1 MLEHLLTQQTTGRYG
16 SSGLSY
22 TYSELSEDARGSVEK
37 VFADLSSN
45 ALNSCVATDEPDTLV
60 AVGKKTFESSFDLFM
75 GINTMHFLPPSQFL
89 NGFREANRVLKNGG
103 ILAISLNY
111 ASSIKDEEFHR
122 VFSQKSAKGDY
133 WPGYGTTERETFRH
147 IRTARF
153 FQTDW
158 KSAVRASETFRVLAS
173 FPPGVQKDVL
183 DLIELHSRQ
192 LQGGEIIMNIH
203 DQTSIQKLLEFC
215 GFEVLSCNIYSEIH
229 ESKPENSYM
238 GVIARKM
245 YCPNYVDL
253 IPSNEGERKE
263 KIVAEMMSKV
273 EVDTSDIIHLEIR
286 NALQSIMMHPTE
298 KRLYSSAEIDAVLQ
312 RGIAYLRK
320 NPIAA

>member
-1 MLEHLLTQQTTGRYG
+1 MNLTHLLQWGG
-16 SSGLSY
+16 
-22 TYSELSEDARGSVEK
+22 EI
-37 VFADLSSN
+37 
-45 ALNSCVATDEPDTLV
+45 
-60 AVGKKTFESSFDLFM
+60 FEISFDLFM
-75 GINTMHFLPPSQFL
+75 GINTMHFLPPLKFL
-89 NGFREANRVLKNGG
+89 DGLRGSNQILRDGG

-111 ASSIKDEEFHR
+111 TSSIKDEEFRR

-133 WPGYGTTERETFRH
+133 WPGYGATERETLRH

-173 FPPGVQKDVL
+173 FPLGVQKDVL

-203 DQTSIQKLLEFC
+203 DQLSIQKLLEFC

-229 ESKPENSYM
+229 ESKPENGYM

-263 KIVAEMMSKV
+263 KIVAEMMSRV

-286 NALQSIMMHPTE
+286 NALQHILKHPTE
-298 KRLYSSAEIDAVLQ
+298 KRLYSSAEIDVALQ

-320 NPIAA
+320 TSTDA